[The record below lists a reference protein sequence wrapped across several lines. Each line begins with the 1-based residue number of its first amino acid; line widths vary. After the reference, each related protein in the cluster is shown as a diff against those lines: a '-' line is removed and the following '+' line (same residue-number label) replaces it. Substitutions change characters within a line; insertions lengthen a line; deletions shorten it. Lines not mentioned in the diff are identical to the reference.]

1 MENEGFSDSKQL
13 IQKPTFAVLDFDV
26 DGDSNVRTYIK
37 NTGFLF
43 S

>member
-1 MENEGFSDSKQL
+1 MIVSS
-13 IQKPTFAVLDFDV
+13 KPTFSVLDFDV